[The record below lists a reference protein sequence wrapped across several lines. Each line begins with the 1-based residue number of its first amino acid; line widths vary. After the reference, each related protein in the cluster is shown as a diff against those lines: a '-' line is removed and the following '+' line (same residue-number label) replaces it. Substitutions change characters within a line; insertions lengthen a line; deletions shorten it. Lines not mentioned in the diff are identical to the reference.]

1 MNGETNVEQI
11 QIIDSNKHVGE
22 TVKIGA
28 WIANKRSSGK
38 KLPFYNYV
46 TGTAFFSKVSCS
58 NQTSLKPL
66 VKKLVQKK
74 IPRN

>member
-38 KLPFYNYV
+38 IATVVEMNRMSKLS
-46 TGTAFFSKVSCS
+46 FSVGRASRWTTTI
-58 NQTSLKPL
+58 TSLAIDFFPPYL
-66 VKKLVQKK
+66 
-74 IPRN
+74 